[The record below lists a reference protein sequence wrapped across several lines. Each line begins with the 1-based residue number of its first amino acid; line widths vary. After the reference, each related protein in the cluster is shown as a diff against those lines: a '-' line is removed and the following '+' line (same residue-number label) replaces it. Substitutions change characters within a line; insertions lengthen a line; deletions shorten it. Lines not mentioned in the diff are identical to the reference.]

1 MAPPTDS
8 CRNSLHDLRDPRRWR
23 RGHARSRGKR
33 GPRRGRRRNARAP
46 SPCRTG
52 RWPNIPRTKRPPSW
66 GPLDEPHGR
75 RLGHAWLLHAFDRE
89 LEPAGSRRHDALP
102 VLEDLGDKE
111 DALERKEHR
120 LGPEGGLRVVHE
132 PARHIEELVARHPP
146 VDVAGP
152 LEVVRAFGHSHL
164 GQSPHKQSSLG
175 QHSPPQSSQSF
186 PIQNSSSLG
195 SSKSSGRSSSSRWR
209 SSTSPKARAGSTACF
224 GSFPGGSQLHAGR
237 TTPAPS
243 TISIGATTCIHAPLP
258 SKPGQRIQ
266 RPPCSQLQSSPK
278 NGAPIRTPTSRTAY
292 RE

>member
-75 RLGHAWLLHAFDRE
+75 RLGHARLLHAFDRE

-102 VLEDLGDKE
+102 VLEDLGGEGDSLK
-111 DALERKEHR
+111 DDEHR

-132 PARHIEELVARHPP
+132 PARHVEEVLTRHPP

-152 LEVVRAFGHSHL
+152 LEVVRAFGHSHRL
-164 GQSPHKQSSLG
+164 AMYAPYWIASYSHTSSAARIAARTSFAVCRSSL
-175 QHSPPQSSQSF
+175 Q
-186 PIQNSSSLG
+186 
-195 SSKSSGRSSSSRWR
+195 
-209 SSTSPKARAGSTACF
+209 KAMLNR
-224 GSFPGGSQLHAGR
+224 
-237 TTPAPS
+237 
-243 TISIGATTCIHAPLP
+243 
-258 SKPGQRIQ
+258 
-266 RPPCSQLQSSPK
+266 
-278 NGAPIRTPTSRTAY
+278 
-292 RE
+292 